1 MHIYKINAK
10 KLLMTGILSL
20 SILSILPSSA
30 SATVV
35 YEEDNSSN
43 NYIEHNV
50 NKVNNRLDDATYI
63 QDNFN
68 MISEIEDKRQ
78 SEERLKTSKKEL
90 EEKVMNQKFEEKM
103 RKLQEKKN
111 EELRRAS
118 MLGSS
123 DADERA
129 KDAGMKL
136 GSIGATSVKLD
147 LDIIYKLVKNNKEK
161 YTSQQ
166 IDVIKNLP
174 KYLGK
179 NYVWGATGP
188 SGYDCSGFTSSIM
201 NDVGVKTTRTASDQF
216 YSADNKIEI
225 EDLRLGDL
233 VFFKNTGSRS
243 GITHVGLYIGDGL
256 MVHASQTY
264 NSIKTENVFGGYFSG
279 KYAGAARYID

>member
-10 KLLMTGILSL
+10 KLLTTGILSL
-20 SILSILPSSA
+20 SILSIFPSSA

-63 QDNFN
+63 QDNLN

-188 SGYDCSGFTSSIM
+188 NGYDCSGFTSSIM

>member
-1 MHIYKINAK
+1 MHSYKLNAK
-10 KLLMTGILSL
+10 KLLTTGILSL
-20 SILSILPSSA
+20 SILSILPSSVSA
-30 SATVV
+30 SVV

-50 NKVNNRLDDATYI
+50 NKVNNRLDDATYV
-63 QDNFN
+63 QDNLN
-68 MISEIEDKRQ
+68 MISEIEEKRQ
-78 SEERLKTSKKEL
+78 SEEKLKTSKKEL

-111 EELRRAS
+111 EELRKAA

-129 KDAGMKL
+129 RGAGMKL
-136 GSIGATSVKLD
+136 GSIGTTSVKLD
-147 LDIIYKLVKNNKEK
+147 LDIIYKLVQNNKEK
-161 YTSQQ
+161 YTAQQ
-166 IDVIKNLP
+166 IEVIKNLP

-188 SGYDCSGFTSSIM
+188 DGYDCSGFTSSIM
-201 NDVGVKTTRTASDQF
+201 KDVGVKTARTASDQF
-216 YSADNKIEI
+216 YSANNKVEI
-225 EDLRLGDL
+225 EDLKLGDL
-233 VFFKNTGSRS
+233 VFFKNTGSRT
-243 GITHVGLYIGDGL
+243 GITHVGMYIGDGL

>member
-1 MHIYKINAK
+1 MHSYKLNAK
-10 KLLMTGILSL
+10 KLLTTGILSL
-20 SILSILPSSA
+20 SILSILPSSVSA
-30 SATVV
+30 SVV

-63 QDNFN
+63 QDNLN

-188 SGYDCSGFTSSIM
+188 NGYDCSGFTSSIM
-201 NDVGVKTTRTASDQF
+201 NDVGIKTTRTASDQF